1 MLYWAAVPEASAC
14 KNQMLDLCLS
24 GFYFASTYGN
34 QLGWLPREKK
44 KRASQEVCG
53 DLS

>member
-1 MLYWAAVPEASAC
+1 MLYWAAIPEASAC

-24 GFYFASTYGN
+24 GFYFAGTYGN
-34 QLGWLPREKK
+34 QLGWLPREKTK
-44 KRASQEVCG
+44 QASQEVCG